1 MISFY
6 LLLTFLASTEIGGI
20 EGPPIFFLLQKTC
33 YLESRDL
40 TCIMSSVTC
49 IYTSSWLF
57 YHVFFLCTKRMVIL
71 QTFASLR
78 RRPIWVHRPC
88 RPQARRNFYCEI
100 DVLAADFS
108 NKFNCSI
115 RVLINAL
122 L

>member
-33 YLESRDL
+33 YLESRDFVCYVFGNL
-40 TCIMSSVTC
+40 
-49 IYTSSWLF
+49 YTSSWLF

-71 QTFASLR
+71 QNFASLR

-88 RPQARRNFYCEI
+88 RPQARCNFYCEI

-108 NKFNCSI
+108 NKFNFS
-115 RVLINAL
+115 LKGF
-122 L
+122 